1 MKRLL
6 LLLSVCYTLGSVA
19 QESYPLQA
27 IERTSFYAEPV
38 DPPTETA
45 LPSGNIAARDGGG
58 NTVGLTTG
66 ELSVSGTGAAV
77 YTVPIA
83 VPQGIKGVAPTL
95 ALTYNSQS
103 GNGIAGYGWHLAG
116 LSVISRVGSSMYHNL
131 KITEVNLTETDQFA
145 LDGQRL
151 MLKEGKHGESGAVY
165 ETETF
170 SQVRIKAVGKSKN
183 AAFGPDYFEVLYPDG
198 SKAYYGRNHKG
209 NRSQS
214 VLEYA
219 LSHWE
224 NAQGVS
230 IEYYYTIENNH
241 MVISRI
247 EYGGKD
253 NALHT
258 VSFKYIARNRT
269 ESAYVGGVACIND
282 KILSAITVT
291 DNNTSYRDYELKYNI
306 NSLGYN
312 RLNSVQEKI
321 GGESHTPI
329 EFKYWDSAK
338 GFKNRNFKSKVS
350 LEGVDNRNSAV
361 VPLDLDGDNH
371 TDFVMY
377 PTIGED
383 AYKKVYLFDV
393 FRESPYQ
400 LVGGL
405 SLGYTFKDVFASK
418 FVSSTG
424 KLFNGQGFVTT
435 HQEGDKV
442 IFNTYAKTYVSTLYR
457 YDTKEWKL
465 PTYREQGREFCDLLI
480 QKWIENRGNIDDV
493 YPEEKSVSYNDLK
506 FLSGDFN
513 GDGLTDIIAI
523 EYPIRIEVCK
533 LDPSSFDRDRMSI
546 PICGKCNYSTDYR
559 RDVYWI
565 DLDGRKRTDYSKRI
579 GYMQQNISS
588 DDLFWTMD
596 TNGDGKTDI
605 IHITNGSLF
614 VYEMGNN
621 QNLNLLYK
629 YNSNYIKL
637 GIFHPIAGDFNGDGR
652 IDFLLPTA
660 DKSNTFAVLTN
671 TGKGFD
677 YKLRSFNFTFY
688 ASTVKEEE
696 QVEDGVDHYT
706 GDLIFQYIYYYR
718 NYSLIPIDINNDG
731 KTDIIQYEST
741 KTNFPEAKSD
751 HIRNILVFNNQT
763 EGGEY
768 FFTAGSYKEL
778 INGLPPHIIF
788 SAPDE
793 RNRVMDISFFSGDLI
808 ETAHLQENNR
818 EDVLLREVHREDL
831 QEKISYKPM
840 VSDIDIENDPIYRT
854 EIYSETYP
862 YVAIV
867 NMQSVRLVSKLERE
881 GITIPKT
888 MRYFGYYK
896 AITNM
901 EGLGFLGFTKI
912 GSTNWNEPY
921 KYNNQ
926 TYTQKVMNPHLRG
939 ALMEDFSLNYIVSTS
954 SYIPTDYFQKNSYQY
969 TDALSPNKVFKLQL
983 TQQTTED
990 KLSGLTT
997 TNNFS
1002 YDADGNLTEQRTQ
1015 TDGYSQS
1022 TRVSYLPKSESPY
1035 FSGLPQQKETTTT
1048 LSGDSFSTAETFA
1061 YEKGLLTTHKTKGNG
1076 TGWRTTSYGYDEYG
1090 NVTEQTTTAEDGQQR
1105 TERYT
1110 YDPSHRFVT
1119 THTDHEGQVT
1129 KFSYNNRGL
1138 LESET
1143 TPLGQSTLYAYD
1155 LWGRPTQTTNFLGKK
1170 TTMRYSFDGG
1180 IFKNI
1185 TENEEGT
1192 YSAESYNTLGWLLE
1206 KESNDAFNNRYAVS
1220 YEYNGIGQQV
1230 AVSTPHPIGGA
1241 SQKAKRTEYDVYGRP
1256 TTITSP
1262 EGKITRFTYDK
1273 LKTTADDGQQQVI
1286 STRDAQG
1293 NIVEH
1298 QDTGGTVRYTY
1309 FANGS
1314 LKTADYGGAIQKITQ
1329 DGWGRKTS
1337 LTDPSAGRYTYQ
1349 YDTWGNLI
1357 EETTPKGKTTFSYA
1371 QGTDRLAE
1379 KHITGDYTDMRIR
1392 YTYNAD
1398 KMLTQI
1404 DNQNKDGNNDSYR
1417 YEYNGLKQMVQTTET
1432 NPQAVFTKNYTYDA
1446 FGRVQQETTTA
1457 QTAGKRV
1464 SSAVQYRYE
1473 NGELIEMKTAS
1484 GATLWKLSAS
1494 NEYGQPLSLYKGKTQ
1509 ENLQYNSHFPKAQT
1523 VQREDTPLNVLQ
1535 YDFNT
1540 QRGLLNHRTYSFYN
1554 QKEEFAYDTTDRLTR
1569 WGNAT
1574 HQYDER
1580 GRITENSAMGTYEY
1594 AQHSYQ
1600 QQKLNTNE
1608 AGETYLEKH
1617 PLPTVR
1623 YNSFKAPEQI
1633 YVKDKERISY
1643 EYNAFGE
1650 RSHCYYGN
1658 AEVEKAKR
1666 PLLKHYS
1673 HDGSVEIVCNK
1684 TDNST
1689 KFVFYL
1695 GGDAYSAPAILI
1707 SDGETSKLYYLHRD
1721 YLGSIVMLTDEDG
1734 NIAER
1739 RHFDPWGQP
1748 IKVEDGAGKVLQG
1761 LTLLDRGFTG
1771 HEHLQT
1777 VGLIHMNG
1785 RLYDPALHRFL
1796 QPDNY
1801 VQDPFNTQNFNRY
1814 GYCLNNPL
1822 LYTDQNG
1829 ELFLLDDLIVGVAG
1843 FAFGYVYHGITTGD
1857 WGWNAVGAGG
1867 LGAGTALLSY
1877 YTMGGF
1883 SLAAGGSLSGG
1894 LSFAGNYMLSS
1905 TFNSFMPSFNIPI
1918 SNNFS
1923 FSASLGL
1930 GFGSGTLGLGLNT
1943 SLNYTNGDFSASLG
1957 WGIGSGSTGDYSGW
1971 GASARYKGWGLG
1983 YTRTNYSS
1991 ADNQVVGGVSLYF
2004 RDVSFRLENDF
2015 FGDGHDRFRSN
2026 AFELTVGNF
2035 TLGSNLYNND
2045 VGEKA
2050 EIDYNGKMLNG
2061 KPNRPYKGK
2070 PMGAWKEG
2078 QTYSSPLWIGI
2089 KGAGSTIY
2097 RFGYSHPMVQDRTQ
2111 NVTHKFVPWARTQFF
2126 NRYDEFKKGF
2136 YNYTGFNNPYSLW

>member
-1 MKRLL
+1 MRKLL
-6 LLLSVCYTLGSVA
+6 LLLSVCYSLGSVA

-116 LSVISRVGSSMYHNL
+116 LSVISRVGSTMYHND

-183 AAFGPDYFEVLYPDG
+183 VAFGPDYFEVLYPDG
-198 SKAYYGRNHKG
+198 SKAYYGKEN
-209 NRSQS
+209 NSQS
-214 VLEYA
+214 PMEYA
-219 LSHWE
+219 ISSWE

-230 IEYYYTIENNH
+230 IEYYYTIENNFLRIKH
-241 MVISRI
+241 I
-247 EYGGKD
+247 EYGN
-253 NALHT
+253 NAKIE
-258 VSFKYIARNRT
+258 FNYDDRT
-269 ESAYVGGVACIND
+269 RPEVAYVGGMEFING
-282 KILSAITVT
+282 KILSTINVT
-291 DNNTSYRDYELKYNI
+291 DNNIPYRSYILSYNT
-306 NSLGYN
+306 NGLQYN
-312 RLNSVQEKI
+312 RLTSVQEKV
-321 GGESHTPI
+321 GGESRLPI
-329 EFKYWDSAK
+329 EFKYWDTA
-338 GFKNRNFKSKVS
+338 KNREDLTNFSLTSSKSTLYFNVN
-350 LEGVDNRNSAV
+350 LQNSV
-361 VPLDLDGDNH
+361 TVPLDIDGDNY
-371 TDFVMY
+371 TDFIIY
-377 PTIGED
+377 PTVGEK
-383 AYKKVYLFDV
+383 AYKELFIFDNLKKETPS
-393 FRESPYQ
+393 FTKAIIPEGFKDIFPAKI
-400 LVGGL
+400 LGGTGNIL
-405 SLGYTFKDVFASK
+405 RGQGIVLYSVQDEGVTFKVCAKGSMLYEQYERK
-418 FVSSTG
+418 FNFTSYPDERGYYQTI
-424 KLFNGQGFVTT
+424 L
-435 HQEGDKV
+435 D
-442 IFNTYAKTYVSTLYR
+442 
-457 YDTKEWKL
+457 
-465 PTYREQGREFCDLLI
+465 
-480 QKWIENRGNIDDV
+480 NRGTSNPI
-493 YPEEKSVSYNDLK
+493 PEMKYSVNKWVD
-506 FLSGDFN
+506 FISGDFDGN
-513 GDGLTDIIAI
+513 GLTDIIGI
-523 EYPIRIEVCK
+523 EHPFMYEKCHIMKRECVC
-533 LDPSSFDRDRMSI
+533 D
-546 PICGKCNYSTDYR
+546 R
-559 RDVYWI
+559 RDTENRVFFI
-565 DLDGRKRTDYSKRI
+565 DLDKRKERDYIKIIGRLNNSLRFDNVFLSMDVTGNGKDDIVHIVDGCLSVYEIDNNYQLQLLYEYHNSSINTKKRVPIAGDY
-579 GYMQQNISS
+579 
-588 DDLFWTMD
+588 
-596 TNGDGKTDI
+596 NGDGK
-605 IHITNGSLF
+605 
-614 VYEMGNN
+614 
-621 QNLNLLYK
+621 K
-629 YNSNYIKL
+629 
-637 GIFHPIAGDFNGDGR
+637 
-652 IDFLLPTA
+652 DFLIPIGDYTTHYILL
-660 DKSNTFAVLTN
+660 VN
-671 TGKGFD
+671 TGKELLPLEQEFPFI
-677 YKLRSFNFTFY
+677 YKEPETEIKVTKANNSFWGNFLNIRY
-688 ASTVKEEE
+688 
-696 QVEDGVDHYT
+696 QVYHY
-706 GDLIFQYIYYYR
+706 GR
-718 NYSLIPIDINNDG
+718 LIPIDINNDG
-731 KTDIIQYEST
+731 KTDIIST
-741 KTNFPEAKSD
+741 YASIVPDK
-751 HIRNILVFNNQT
+751 
-763 EGGEY
+763 
-768 FFTAGSYKEL
+768 YKEDNRSGAFVAFVNSSQNDNSVSFISGKRIEL
-778 INGLPPHIIF
+778 SSKGVIPHTIF
-788 SAPDE
+788 SSPDE
-793 RNRVMDISFFSGDLI
+793 RDRQMNISFYADNKL
-808 ETAHLQENNR
+808 ETFTLKQNNK
-818 EDVLLREVHREDL
+818 EDMLLRQVDL
-831 QEKISYKPM
+831 GGIQQNITYRPMSIDYSYEHFRDELFTYDANTSNI
-840 VSDIDIENDPIYRT
+840 V
-854 EIYSETYP
+854 YP
-862 YVAIV
+862 YTPLENVSQI
-867 NMQSVRLVSKLERE
+867 RLVGKIERLV
-881 GITIPKT
+881 GGIPKVQ
-888 MRYFGYYK
+888 RIFNYYNGISH
-896 AITNM
+896 A
-901 EGLGFLGFTKI
+901 EGLGFLGFQAM
-912 GSTNWNEPY
+912 GNTNWYDPEKRKEQLLYTHKIISPY
-921 KYNNQ
+921 
-926 TYTQKVMNPHLRG
+926 LRG
-939 ALMEDFSLNYIVSTS
+939 AVLDEYSIENNTYGLNNEPVRVRS
-954 SYIPTDYFQKNSYQY
+954 YFQHTTYQY

-1022 TRVSYLPKSESPY
+1022 TRVSYLPKSEVPY
-1035 FSGLPQQKETTTT
+1035 FAGLPQQKETTTT
-1048 LSGDSFSTAETFA
+1048 LAGDSFSTAETFA
-1061 YEKGLLTTHKTKGNG
+1061 YDKGLLTTHKTKGNG

-1090 NVTEQTTTAEDGQQR
+1090 NVTEQTATAEDGQQR

-1119 THTDHEGQVT
+1119 AHTDHEGQVT

-1185 TENEEGT
+1185 TENEEGA

-1206 KESNDAFNNRYAVS
+1206 KESNDAFNNHYAVS
-1220 YEYNGIGQQV
+1220 YEYDGIGQQV
-1230 AVSTPHPIGGA
+1230 AVSTPHPTRGA
-1241 SQKAKRTEYDVYGRP
+1241 SQKVKRTEYDVYGRP

-1273 LKTTADDGQQQVI
+1273 LKTTADDGQQQIV

-1349 YDTWGNLI
+1349 YDTWGNLT
-1357 EETTPKGKTTFSYA
+1357 EETTPKGKTTFSYG
-1371 QGTDRLAE
+1371 QGTDRLTE
-1379 KHITGDYTDMRIR
+1379 KHITGDYTDMHIR

-1398 KMLTQI
+1398 KLLTQI

-1417 YEYNGLKQMVQTTET
+1417 YEYNGLKQLVQTTET

-1473 NGELIEMKTAS
+1473 NGELIEMKTPS

-1494 NEYGQPLSLYKGKTQ
+1494 NEYGQPLSLHKGKTQ
-1509 ENLQYNSHFPKAQT
+1509 ENLQYNSHFPKTQT

-1569 WGNAT
+1569 WNNAT

-1600 QQKLNTNE
+1600 QQKLTTNE
-1608 AGETYLEKH
+1608 AGETYLEKYS
-1617 PLPTVR
+1617 LPTVR
-1623 YNSFKAPEQI
+1623 YNAFKVPEQI

-1666 PLLKHYS
+1666 PMLKHYS
-1673 HDGSVEIVCNK
+1673 HDGSTEIVCNK

-1707 SDGETSKLYYLHRD
+1707 SDGEAQKLYYLHRD

-1777 VGLIHMNG
+1777 VGFIHMNG

-1801 VQDPFNTQNFNRY
+1801 VQDLFNTQNFNRY

-1822 LYTDQNG
+1822 LYTDPTGEWFVIDDVIVMLVGGAVNLTINAIQGNVTSFWNG
-1829 ELFLLDDLIVGVAG
+1829 LGYFVVG
-1843 FAFGYVYHGITTGD
+1843 
-1857 WGWNAVGAGG
+1857 VGAGAAS
-1867 LGAGTALLSY
+1867 LY
-1877 YTMGGF
+1877 GGP
-1883 SLAAGGSLSGG
+1883 LAGG
-1894 LSFAGNYMLSS
+1894 AV
-1905 TFNSFMPSFNIPI
+1905 
-1918 SNNFS
+1918 
-1923 FSASLGL
+1923 L
-1930 GFGSGTLGLGLNT
+1930 GFGNNITTQISQNGWSNIDWTSAIIDTGIGIGTAYIGGQFSGISSRIFKDVSSPVLRNVLISGTSNAASGFVVSGGA
-1943 SLNYTNGDFSASLG
+1943 SYIMNGDVDQAFKDGLR
-1957 WGIGSGSTGDYSGW
+1957 GSGYGLTLGTISGFVQGFQYARGYDVNPWTGK
-1971 GASARYKGWGLG
+1971 R
-1983 YTRTNYSS
+1983 
-1991 ADNQVVGGVSLYF
+1991 
-2004 RDVSFRLENDF
+2004 NDF
-2015 FGDGHDRFRSN
+2015 FEGTWYSNKVLGQMSNTSDAFHSFPENIKAFQMDGVVTPLKGNDGIIRPILKIPGSYRGREGYFEFIREHDGMINHRLFR
-2026 AFELTVGNF
+2026 
-2035 TLGSNLYNND
+2035 
-2045 VGEKA
+2045 
-2050 EIDYNGKMLNG
+2050 
-2061 KPNRPYKGK
+2061 
-2070 PMGAWKEG
+2070 
-2078 QTYSSPLWIGI
+2078 QI
-2089 KGAGSTIY
+2089 K
-2097 RFGYSHPMVQDRTQ
+2097 
-2111 NVTHKFVPWARTQFF
+2111 N
-2126 NRYDEFKKGF
+2126 
-2136 YNYTGFNNPYSLW
+2136 

>member
-1 MKRLL
+1 MKKLL
-6 LLLSVCYTLGSVA
+6 LLLSVCYTLVCFS
-19 QESYPLQA
+19 QEELPY
-27 IERTSFYAEPV
+27 RTIPWESFSEGNTYT
-38 DPPTETA
+38 PTETM
-45 LPSGNIAARDGGG
+45 LSSGSSITARGGG
-58 NTVGLTTG
+58 ANTVGLTTG

-116 LSVISRVGSSMYHNL
+116 LSVISRVGSTMYHND

-151 MLKEGKHGESGAVY
+151 ILKEGKHGESGAVY

-183 AAFGPDYFEVLYPDG
+183 VAFGTDYFEVLYPDG

-291 DNNTSYRDYELKYNI
+291 DNNTPYRDYELKYNV
-306 NSLGYN
+306 NSLDYN
-312 RLNSVQEKI
+312 RLISVEEGVEGEKR
-321 GGESHTPI
+321 TPI
-329 EFKYWDSAK
+329 IFQYWDTVNPNEEFKINK
-338 GFKNRNFKSKVS
+338 GAIGQTTISQVNNV
-350 LEGVDNRNSAV
+350 NSTV
-361 VPLDLDGDNH
+361 VPLDLNGDNY
-371 TDFVMY
+371 TDFVLY
-377 PTIGED
+377 PTTGERANRD
-383 AYKKVYLFDV
+383 LYIFEEYRRTPLY
-393 FRESPYQ
+393 SPIE
-400 LVGGL
+400 VDMGH
-405 SLGYTFKDVFASK
+405 TFKELFPVKILKKDMLVSSISKGQGIVTAQYEENRILLRPYIRGTNSLIPKEPIRFYFPAYPNEEEHCRGFASDVRPVPPITYDLYNK
-418 FVSSTG
+418 DF
-424 KLFNGQGFVTT
+424 KLV
-435 HQEGDKV
+435 
-442 IFNTYAKTYVSTLYR
+442 
-457 YDTKEWKL
+457 
-465 PTYREQGREFCDLLI
+465 
-480 QKWIENRGNIDDV
+480 
-493 YPEEKSVSYNDLK
+493 
-506 FLSGDFN
+506 SGDFT
-513 GDGLTDIIAI
+513 GDGLTNIIAI
-523 EYPIRIEVCK
+523 EYPFKICE
-533 LDPSSFDRDRMSI
+533 SRMKRLVEQRET
-546 PICGKCNYSTDYR
+546 ICTCEY
-559 RDVYWI
+559 RDVGGGVHLI
-565 DLDGRKRTDYSKRI
+565 DLNQELRYNSHTKKI
-579 GYMQQNISS
+579 GYVYLQKG
-588 DDLFWTMD
+588 DLVWTMD
-596 TNGDGKTDI
+596 VNGNGKTDI
-605 IHITNGSLF
+605 IVITKGAMYI
-614 VYEMGNN
+614 YEITKPYPYDLKLIN
-621 QNLNLLYK
+621 QYH
-629 YNSNYIKL
+629 SPYIKVDE
-637 GIFHPIAGDFNGDGR
+637 FHPIAGDFNGDGK

-660 DKSNTFAVLTN
+660 DRSNRFELLVNEGIRFFPLEQY
-671 TGKGFD
+671 FD
-677 YKLRSFNFTFY
+677 FTFNKLY
-688 ASTVKEEE
+688 
-696 QVEDGVDHYT
+696 VEKVIVRRK
-706 GDLIFQYIYYYR
+706 IFHTTYGYHKHS
-718 NYSLIPIDINNDG
+718 YSLIPIDINSDG
-731 KTDIIQYEST
+731 KTDIIQYYTLIDHKGDEIVST
-741 KTNFPEAKSD
+741 FNVFANVFEVGRLSFKKKGKT
-751 HIRNILVFNNQT
+751 LT
-763 EGGEY
+763 LEGGNQ
-768 FFTAGSYKEL
+768 AR
-778 INGLPPHIIF
+778 PHIIF
-788 SAPDE
+788 SSVDE
-793 RNRVMDISFFSGDLI
+793 RDRIIDISLFSGNRIRNYSLY
-808 ETAHLQENNR
+808 ENNR
-818 EDVLLREVHREDL
+818 EDMLLRKVNNGETNYSVTYQPMATVANKGKDMSVYYGK
-831 QEKISYKPM
+831 QE
-840 VSDIDIENDPIYRT
+840 T
-854 EIYSETYP
+854 ERYP
-862 YVAIV
+862 YMTISNIRSIGLVA
-867 NMQSVRLVSKLERE
+867 KLERE
-881 GITIPKT
+881 GIKIPKAE
-888 MRYFGYYK
+888 RRFAYYN
-896 AITNM
+896 AVSHM
-901 EGLGFLGFTKI
+901 QGLGFLGFSGI
-912 GSTNWNEPY
+912 GSTDWYEPNDQY
-921 KYNNQ
+921 GLGKTLYQ
-926 TYTQKVMNPHLRG
+926 HKVMNPHLRG
-939 ALMEDFSLNYIVSTS
+939 ALTEEYTLEGMRYDIIESTLKEQN
-954 SYIPTDYFQKNSYQY
+954 IQHTIYQY
-969 TDALSPNKVFKLQL
+969 NDLSSSKVFKLQL

-1090 NVTEQTTTAEDGQQR
+1090 NVTEQTATAEDGQQR

-1119 THTDHEGQVT
+1119 AHTDHEGQVT

-1185 TENEEGT
+1185 TENEEGA

-1220 YEYNGIGQQV
+1220 YEYDGIGQQV
-1230 AVSTPHPIGGA
+1230 AVSTPHPTGGA

-1262 EGKITRFTYDK
+1262 EGKVTRFTYDK
-1273 LKTTADDGQQQVI
+1273 LKTTADDGQLQVI

-1309 FANGS
+1309 FANGN

-1349 YDTWGNLI
+1349 YDTWGNLT

-1371 QGTDRLAE
+1371 QGTDRLSE

-1398 KMLTQI
+1398 KLLTQI

-1417 YEYNGLKQMVQTTET
+1417 YEYNGLKQLVQTTET
-1432 NPQAVFTKNYTYDA
+1432 NPQAVFTKNYTYDS

-1457 QTAGKRV
+1457 QTVGKRV

-1473 NGELIEMKTAS
+1473 NGDLIEMKTPS

-1494 NEYGQPLSLYKGKTQ
+1494 NEYGQPLSLHKGKTR
-1509 ENLQYNSHFPKAQT
+1509 EHLQYNSHFPKTQT

-1580 GRITENSAMGTYEY
+1580 GRITENSAIGTYEY
-1594 AQHSYQ
+1594 TRNGYQ
-1600 QQKLNTNE
+1600 QQKLTTNE
-1608 AGETYLEKH
+1608 VGETYLEKH

-1623 YNSFKAPEQI
+1623 YNVFKAPEQI

-1707 SDGETSKLYYLHRD
+1707 SDGETQKLYYLHRD

-1739 RHFDPWGQP
+1739 RHFDPWGQVV
-1748 IKVEDGAGKVLQG
+1748 KVEDGAGKVLQG

-1777 VGLIHMNG
+1777 VGFIHMNG

-1822 LYTDQNG
+1822 VYVDENG
-1829 ELFLLDDLIVGVAG
+1829 EFLLGTIFTHMWETVENVFTHGVNFHHYSYEKTERAWEIDKG
-1843 FAFGYVYHGITTGD
+1843 MFTGD
-1857 WGWNAVGAGG
+1857 FGQILNKWTWGAVNTLAGNFLGQELNRWGLVNGVSHLDGAV
-1867 LGAGTALLSY
+1867 A
-1877 YTMGGF
+1877 
-1883 SLAAGGSLSGG
+1883 LSGVNSEG
-1894 LSFAGNYMLSS
+1894 RAFTIGNYIFGPDNFKADWRDHLFVHEYGHYIQSQY
-1905 TFNSFMPSFNIPI
+1905 FGAFYLPI
-1918 SNNFS
+1918 V
-1923 FSASLGL
+1923 ATTSLGSAMGIGGNDHSTRWFEVQASKMGAEHFDSL
-1930 GFGSGTLGLGLNT
+1930 YGSGAKGYKKE
-1943 SLNYTNGDFSASLG
+1943 SPDFFDKESFVKGGRSPYVNPRL
-1957 WGIGSGSTGDYSGW
+1957 GSTYQGRKGNPIDGARFTGW
-1971 GASARYKGWGLG
+1971 DIAVPIL
-1983 YTRTNYSS
+1983 TP
-1991 ADNQVVGGVSLYF
+1991 VVIATAFSIVSLIF
-2004 RDVSFRLENDF
+2004 
-2015 FGDGHDRFRSN
+2015 
-2026 AFELTVGNF
+2026 
-2035 TLGSNLYNND
+2035 
-2045 VGEKA
+2045 
-2050 EIDYNGKMLNG
+2050 
-2061 KPNRPYKGK
+2061 
-2070 PMGAWKEG
+2070 
-2078 QTYSSPLWIGI
+2078 
-2089 KGAGSTIY
+2089 
-2097 RFGYSHPMVQDRTQ
+2097 
-2111 NVTHKFVPWARTQFF
+2111 
-2126 NRYDEFKKGF
+2126 
-2136 YNYTGFNNPYSLW
+2136 

>member
-45 LPSGNIAARDGGG
+45 LPSGNIAARDGGD

-116 LSVISRVGSSMYHNL
+116 LSVISRVGSTMYHNG

-198 SKAYYGRNHKG
+198 SKAYYGKEN
-209 NRSQS
+209 NSQS
-214 VLEYA
+214 PMEYA
-219 LSHWE
+219 ISSWE
-224 NAQGVS
+224 NAQGVR
-230 IEYYYTIENNH
+230 IEYFYTIENNSLRIKH
-241 MVISRI
+241 I
-247 EYGGKD
+247 EYGN
-253 NALHT
+253 NAKIE
-258 VSFKYIARNRT
+258 FNYDDRT
-269 ESAYVGGVACIND
+269 RPEVAYVGGMEFING
-282 KILSAITVT
+282 KILSQINIT
-291 DNNTSYRDYELKYNI
+291 DNNTSYRNYKLSYNT
-306 NSLGYN
+306 NSLEYN
-312 RLNSVQEKI
+312 RLTSVQENV
-321 GGESHTPI
+321 GEEERSPI
-329 EFKYWDSAK
+329 EFKYWDTIGRHRLRRKRRFLTKISTVETSLGKINAL
-338 GFKNRNFKSKVS
+338 NTATIPIDLNADNF
-350 LEGVDNRNSAV
+350 
-361 VPLDLDGDNH
+361 
-371 TDFVMY
+371 TDFILY
-377 PTIGED
+377 PTIKEQAKKELFFFD
-383 AYKKVYLFDV
+383 NFRQENLRTVAYKATVPKFDNI
-393 FRESPYQ
+393 
-400 LVGGL
+400 
-405 SLGYTFKDVFASK
+405 FAVKMLTNSGHLYK
-418 FVSSTG
+418 A
-424 KLFNGQGFVTT
+424 QGFVMAT
-435 HQEGDKV
+435 QEFKKV
-442 IFNTYAKTYVSTLYR
+442 ILKVCKQGTNSIIVE
-457 YDTKEWKL
+457 DTKEWNL
-465 PTYREQGREFCDLLI
+465 PTYWDERAYYQGILDNRAASLPNPPKE
-480 QKWIENRGNIDDV
+480 KYIENPN
-493 YPEEKSVSYNDLK
+493 YKL
-506 FLSGDFN
+506 LSGDFN
-513 GDGLTDIIAI
+513 GDGLTELLGI
-523 EYPIRIEVCK
+523 EYAFPYERCHIMKREC
-533 LDPSSFDRDRMSI
+533 F
-546 PICGKCNYSTDYR
+546 C
-559 RDVYWI
+559 DVVEKGRGIYLI
-565 DLDGRKRTDYSKRI
+565 DLDRRKNKDYTYGIGYIGDLSRTD
-579 GYMQQNISS
+579 
-588 DDLFWTMD
+588 LLWAMD
-596 TNGDGKTDI
+596 MNGNGKTDLVRI
-605 IHITNGSLF
+605 AKGGIYIYEMNENKELKLINEHHSPNIHID
-614 VYEMGNN
+614 E
-621 QNLNLLYK
+621 K
-629 YNSNYIKL
+629 
-637 GIFHPIAGDFNGDGR
+637 HPITGDFNGDGK
-652 IDFLLPTA
+652 IDFLLPTE
-660 DKSNTFAVLTN
+660 DKSNKFEVLLNAGIRFFSTDRYFSFSFKKSYEERVPIKSQFIIYQTFIHNN
-671 TGKGFD
+671 T
-677 YKLRSFNFTFY
+677 
-688 ASTVKEEE
+688 
-696 QVEDGVDHYT
+696 
-706 GDLIFQYIYYYR
+706 
-718 NYSLIPIDINNDG
+718 LIPIDFNNDG
-731 KTDIIQYEST
+731 KTDIVQYHSVI
-741 KTNFPEAKSD
+741 AK
-751 HIRNILVFNNQT
+751 NN
-763 EGGEY
+763 Y
-768 FFTAGSYKEL
+768 DV
-778 INGLPPHIIF
+778 INGVESHREIEVFTNTQKGSEITFSAGESKSLEKGYTPHIIF
-788 SAPDE
+788 SSPDE
-793 RNRVMDISFFSGDLI
+793 RDRVTDISLFSGDKIHTLS
-808 ETAHLQENNR
+808 LRENNR
-818 EDVLLREVHREDL
+818 EDVLVRNVINGDVKQNINYKNMATLPDL
-831 QEKISYKPM
+831 DKEKGTYYW
-840 VSDIDIENDPIYRT
+840 VSNYFDEL
-854 EIYSETYP
+854 YP
-862 YVAIV
+862 YTTLP
-867 NMQSVRLVSKLERE
+867 NMQTVRLVSQLERE
-881 GITIPKT
+881 GIRVP
-888 MRYFGYYK
+888 K
-896 AITNM
+896 AIRRYVYYNAITHTQ
-901 EGLGFLGFTKI
+901 GLGFLGFKAM
-912 GSTNWNEPY
+912 GQTNWFEPS
-921 KYNNQ
+921 KEKEQ
-926 TYTQKVMNPHLRG
+926 VLFTFKEMNPLLRG
-939 ALMEDFSLNYIVSTS
+939 ALTNEYIIEKQWFLPTYIVNK
-954 SYIPTDYFQKNSYQY
+954 IPFQTTTYQY

-1015 TDGYSQS
+1015 TDDYSQS

-1048 LSGDSFSTAETFA
+1048 LAGDSFSTSETFA

-1090 NVTEQTTTAEDGQQR
+1090 NVIEQTATAEDGQQR

-1119 THTDHEGQVT
+1119 AHTDHEGQVT

-1206 KESNDAFNNRYAVS
+1206 KESNDAFNNHYAVS

-1230 AVSTPHPIGGA
+1230 AVSTPHLAGGA

-1349 YDTWGNLI
+1349 YDTWGNLT

-1371 QGTDRLAE
+1371 QGTDRLSE

-1398 KMLTQI
+1398 KLLTQI

-1417 YEYNGLKQMVQTTET
+1417 YEYNGLKQLVQTTET
-1432 NPQAVFTKNYTYDA
+1432 NPQAVFTKNYTYDS

-1473 NGELIEMKTAS
+1473 NGELIEMKTPS
-1484 GATLWKLSAS
+1484 GATLWKLSGS

-1509 ENLQYNSHFPKAQT
+1509 ENFQYNSHFPKTQT

-1580 GRITENSAMGTYEY
+1580 GRITENSAIGTYEY
-1594 AQHSYQ
+1594 THNSYQ
-1600 QQKLNTNE
+1600 QQKLTTNE

-1623 YNSFKAPEQI
+1623 YNTFKAPEQI

-1684 TDNST
+1684 TDNSN

-1707 SDGETSKLYYLHRD
+1707 SDGETQKLYYLHRD

-1748 IKVEDGAGKVLQG
+1748 IKVEDGAGNTLDK
-1761 LTLLDRGFTG
+1761 LTLLDRGFTA

-1814 GYCLNNPL
+1814 GYVLNNPL
-1822 LYTDQNG
+1822 LYTDPTG
-1829 ELFLLDDLIVGVAG
+1829 EYILVDDIVAAVFGGIINLTVNAIQGNLGGHGFWGGVGRG
-1843 FAFGYVYHGITTGD
+1843 FAAFGAGALAGWGALYPEFGGWLWGGGVVGATNAWLGGATKAEDIALGAGIGVVSSVVGGAVGHVSSKYIGGILINGMKVSSPILQGTIKGVIGGSVGGYTAGLSVGLILTGD
-1857 WGWNAVGAGG
+1857 WDVAHEYGWKGA
-1867 LGAGTALLSY
+1867 LTGA
-1877 YTMGGF
+1877 
-1883 SLAAGGSLSGG
+1883 
-1894 LSFAGNYMLSS
+1894 
-1905 TFNSFMPSFNIPI
+1905 PI
-1918 SNNFS
+1918 
-1923 FSASLGL
+1923 
-1930 GFGSGTLGLGLNT
+1930 
-1943 SLNYTNGDFSASLG
+1943 
-1957 WGIGSGSTGDYSGW
+1957 
-1971 GASARYKGWGLG
+1971 GAIS
-1983 YTRTNYSS
+1983 
-1991 ADNQVVGGVSLYF
+1991 GGVSAYRYSIRNNIDPWNGQEHLYEISDGVRRAKAAQMLGKETINVMDNSGKTF
-2004 RDVSFRLENDF
+2004 EVPIKNLRSPYKKFIDISTMENLQ
-2015 FGDGHDRFRSN
+2015 RFN
-2026 AFELTVGNF
+2026 NVYELTKIKELLPIYVNKGNR
-2035 TLGSNLYNND
+2035 GIPIN
-2045 VGEKA
+2045 
-2050 EIDYNGKMLNG
+2050 EIY
-2061 KPNRPYKGK
+2061 
-2070 PMGAWKEG
+2070 
-2078 QTYSSPLWIGI
+2078 
-2089 KGAGSTIY
+2089 
-2097 RFGYSHPMVQDRTQ
+2097 
-2111 NVTHKFVPWARTQFF
+2111 
-2126 NRYDEFKKGF
+2126 FKK
-2136 YNYTGFNNPYSLW
+2136 

>member
-116 LSVISRVGSSMYHNL
+116 LSVISRVGSTMYHNG

-198 SKAYYGRNHKG
+198 SKAYYGSNFKA
-209 NRSQS
+209 NNSQS
-214 VLEYA
+214 LLEYA

-224 NAQGVS
+224 NAQGIS
-230 IEYYYTIENNH
+230 IEYFYTIENNRLY
-241 MVISRI
+241 IKRI
-247 EYGGKD
+247 EYERQAIEFFYKGRQRPELAYIGGFNFFND
-253 NALHT
+253 SLLSEIIVNNNGNIYR
-258 VSFKYIARNRT
+258 KYTLNYDT
-269 ESAYVGGVACIND
+269 
-282 KILSAITVT
+282 
-291 DNNTSYRDYELKYNI
+291 
-306 NSLGYN
+306 NSLEYD
-312 RLNSVQEKI
+312 RLKEVKESVE
-321 GGESHTPI
+321 GSEHTPI
-329 EFKYWDSAK
+329 VFNYTDTPKDFNPKPFECETNLGMIRDNSWVTVPMDFNGDSY
-338 GFKNRNFKSKVS
+338 
-350 LEGVDNRNSAV
+350 
-361 VPLDLDGDNH
+361 
-371 TDFVMY
+371 TDFVTY
-377 PTIGED
+377 RTTGD
-383 AYKKVYLFDV
+383 GAYKKLFFFEN
-393 FRESPYQ
+393 FRNTQTE
-400 LVGGL
+400 LVTEFSVSEFKEILPMQILAEDG
-405 SLGYTFKDVFASK
+405 SLN
-418 FVSSTG
+418 
-424 KLFNGQGFVTT
+424 NGQSIVTIEEGKEDFYFRVYTKKDKELKFEYGKSWSYPAYPNEEAHCRGFLSNVRP
-435 HQEGDKV
+435 V
-442 IFNTYAKTYVSTLYR
+442 PPITYDLYN
-457 YDTKEWKL
+457 K
-465 PTYREQGREFCDLLI
+465 
-480 QKWIENRGNIDDV
+480 NI
-493 YPEEKSVSYNDLK
+493 K
-506 FLSGDFN
+506 FLSGDFY
-513 GDGLTDIIAI
+513 GDGHNFVIAI
-523 EYPIRIEVCK
+523 ERPIKICESHMKRLIEQK
-533 LDPSSFDRDRMSI
+533 ET
-546 PICGKCNYSTDYR
+546 ICTCEYKEVGDG
-559 RDVYWI
+559 VYWI
-565 DLDGRKRTDYSKRI
+565 ALERERGFVHSGKIGNIRGWLRNEDLIFG
-579 GYMQQNISS
+579 
-588 DDLFWTMD
+588 MD
-596 TNGDGKTDI
+596 VNGNGKTDI
-605 IHITNGSLF
+605 VHITKGSLY
-614 VYEMGNN
+614 VYELNN
-621 QNLNLLYK
+621 GLDLIYEHH
-629 YNSNYIKL
+629 SNH
-637 GIFHPIAGDFNGDGR
+637 IFTDDQHPIAGDFNGDGK
-652 IDFLLPTA
+652 IDFLLPIA
-660 DKSNTFAVLTN
+660 DGNSSFEVLYNRGTKKPFGSIEKDLGINFKKS
-671 TGKGFD
+671 KWKD
-677 YKLRSFNFTFY
+677 YGNNITSKN
-688 ASTVKEEE
+688 
-696 QVEDGVDHYT
+696 
-706 GDLIFQYIYYYR
+706 IYSY
-718 NYSLIPIDINNDG
+718 IPIDINNDG
-731 KTDIIQYEST
+731 KTDIIEYYTLIVSRKQGDSYEEDR
-741 KTNFPEAKSD
+741 FVD
-751 HIRNILVFNNQT
+751 LHINQQL
-763 EGGEY
+763 GRY
-768 FFTAGSYKEL
+768 FYFKKE
-778 INGLPPHIIF
+778 NK
-788 SAPDE
+788 
-793 RNRVMDISFFSGDLI
+793 RVMLEPRSLRHVIYSMPDQRDRVVDISFFSGDRI
-808 ETAHLQENNR
+808 ENFSLQKNNK
-818 EDVLLREVHREDL
+818 EDMLLRGVSNGRIDYTIEYVPMM
-831 QEKISYKPM
+831 EKSHSNATYKKTTHP
-840 VSDIDIENDPIYRT
+840 EK
-854 EIYSETYP
+854 YP
-862 YVAIV
+862 YVSIGS
-867 NMQSVRLVSKLERE
+867 MPSVRLVSSLERKGE
-881 GITIPKT
+881 NMGSAYRLFK
-888 MRYFGYYK
+888 YYN
-896 AITNM
+896 AVTHT
-901 EGLGFLGFTKI
+901 EGLGFLGFSVTKSTGWVL
-912 GSTNWNEPY
+912 GSSEKPY
-921 KYNNQ
+921 LH
-926 TYTQKVMNPHLRG
+926 KVMNPRLRG
-939 ALMEDFSLNYIVSTS
+939 AVVKEYLLKTSDFIAERTTDIVKEEDIVKYT
-954 SYIPTDYFQKNSYQY
+954 SYIYNDNDGKYSKI
-969 TDALSPNKVFKLQL
+969 FKLQL

-1048 LSGDSFSTAETFA
+1048 LAGDSFSTAETFA

-1090 NVTEQTTTAEDGQQR
+1090 NVTEQTATAEDGQQR

-1119 THTDHEGQVT
+1119 AHTDHEGQVT

-1185 TENEEGT
+1185 TENEEGA

-1206 KESNDAFNNRYAVS
+1206 KESNDAFNNHYAVS
-1220 YEYNGIGQQV
+1220 YEYDGIGQQV
-1230 AVSTPHPIGGA
+1230 AVSTPHPTGGA

-1273 LKTTADDGQQQVI
+1273 LKTTTDDGQQQVI
-1286 STRDAQG
+1286 SIRDAQG

-1349 YDTWGNLI
+1349 YDTWGNLT

-1371 QGTDRLAE
+1371 QGSDRLTE

-1398 KMLTQI
+1398 KLLTQI

-1417 YEYNGLKQMVQTTET
+1417 YEYNGLKQLVQTTET

-1446 FGRVQQETTTA
+1446 FGRVQQETSTA

-1484 GATLWKLSAS
+1484 GATLWKLNAS
-1494 NEYGQPLSLYKGKTQ
+1494 NEYGQPLSLHKGKIQ
-1509 ENLQYNSHFPKAQT
+1509 EHLQYNSHFPKTQT

-1617 PLPTVR
+1617 PIPTVR
-1623 YNSFKAPEQI
+1623 YNTFKAPEQI

-1666 PLLKHYS
+1666 PMLKHYS

-1689 KFVFYL
+1689 KFILYL

-1707 SDGETSKLYYLHRD
+1707 SDGETQKLYYLHRD
-1721 YLGSIVMLTDEDG
+1721 YLGSIVMLTDENG

-1739 RHFDPWGQP
+1739 RHFDPWGHS
-1748 IKVEDGAGKVLQG
+1748 IKIEDGAGNTLDK

-1822 LYTDQNG
+1822 LYTDPNG
-1829 ELFLLDDLIVGVAG
+1829 EFFWAAVIIGAIIGASSYAVSAAINDSWSWGSFGLSVLGGAVGGAVTGALG
-1843 FAFGYVYHGITTGD
+1843 STAVLTAESIANGIATGAASSMLPSVSFPIGD
-1857 WGWNAVGAGG
+1857 WNISLSMALALGNASGMGANFAVGYNDGNWGFSAGVG
-1867 LGAGTALLSY
+1867 IMAYNNYYGFGKNALEYRRSAMISWDDGSTGVSLGTNAWSGDFSQRTGMIGFRSGDFKLMYENDGGAG
-1877 YTMGGF
+1877 
-1883 SLAAGGSLSGG
+1883 
-1894 LSFAGNYMLSS
+1894 
-1905 TFNSFMPSFNIPI
+1905 IKH
-1918 SNNFS
+1918 
-1923 FSASLGL
+1923 LGL
-1930 GFGSGTLGLGLNT
+1930 GDRNDSYRTAALNIGI
-1943 SLNYTNGDFSASLG
+1943 GDFTAGFNLF
-1957 WGIGSGSTGDYSGW
+1957 TGRRNREDQQKEIKITTSNKK
-1971 GASARYKGWGLG
+1971 SENPVI
-1983 YTRTNYSS
+1983 NY
-1991 ADNQVVGGVSLYF
+1991 V
-2004 RDVSFRLENDF
+2004 
-2015 FGDGHDRFRSN
+2015 DRFGTKYKRGYVN
-2026 AFELTVGNF
+2026 E
-2035 TLGSNLYNND
+2035 
-2045 VGEKA
+2045 VGEK
-2050 EIDYNGKMLNG
+2050 YRL
-2061 KPNRPYKGK
+2061 
-2070 PMGAWKEG
+2070 GALTLG
-2078 QTYSSPLWIGI
+2078 YGGFRIGANSEKVRHAIQDVVIHGLI
-2089 KGAGSTIY
+2089 KDCGFMNTSWQWG
-2097 RFGYSHPMVQDRTQ
+2097 
-2111 NVTHKFVPWARTQFF
+2111 
-2126 NRYDEFKKGF
+2126 GF
-2136 YNYTGFNNPYSLW
+2136 YQYRTYNPFTSW

>member
-1 MKRLL
+1 MKKLL
-6 LLLSVCYTLGSVA
+6 LLLSVCYTLVCFS
-19 QESYPLQA
+19 QEELPY
-27 IERTSFYAEPV
+27 RTIPWESFSEGNTYT
-38 DPPTETA
+38 PTETM
-45 LPSGNIAARDGGG
+45 LSSGSSITARGGG
-58 NTVGLTTG
+58 ANTVGLTTG

-77 YTVPIA
+77 YTVPIV
-83 VPQGIKGVAPTL
+83 VPKGIGGVAPTL

-116 LSVISRVGSSMYHNL
+116 LSVISRVGSTMYHNDN
-131 KITEVNLTETDQFA
+131 ITEVNLTETDQFA

-183 AAFGPDYFEVLYPDG
+183 VAFGPDYFEVLYPDG

-209 NRSQS
+209 NRAQS

-241 MVISRI
+241 MDISRI

-253 NALHT
+253 KALHT

-282 KILSAITVT
+282 KILSAITVA
-291 DNNTSYRDYELKYNI
+291 DNNTPYRDYELKYNV
-306 NSLGYN
+306 NSLDYN
-312 RLNSVQEKI
+312 RLISVEEGVEGEKR
-321 GGESHTPI
+321 TPI
-329 EFKYWDSAK
+329 IFQYWDTVNPNEEFKI
-338 GFKNRNFKSKVS
+338 NRGAIGQTTISQVNNV
-350 LEGVDNRNSAV
+350 NSTV
-361 VPLDLDGDNH
+361 VPLDLNGDNY
-371 TDFVMY
+371 TDFVLY
-377 PTIGED
+377 PTTGEKANRD
-383 AYKKVYLFDV
+383 LYIFEEYRRTPLYFPIEVDM
-393 FRESPYQ
+393 
-400 LVGGL
+400 GH
-405 SLGYTFKDVFASK
+405 TFKELFPVKLLTNKRAVTKGQGIVTAQYEENRISLRSYIRGAASLIPKDTIRFYFPAYPNEEEHCRGFASDVRPVPPITYDLYNK
-418 FVSSTG
+418 EF
-424 KLFNGQGFVTT
+424 KLV
-435 HQEGDKV
+435 
-442 IFNTYAKTYVSTLYR
+442 
-457 YDTKEWKL
+457 
-465 PTYREQGREFCDLLI
+465 
-480 QKWIENRGNIDDV
+480 
-493 YPEEKSVSYNDLK
+493 
-506 FLSGDFN
+506 SGDFT
-513 GDGLTDIIAI
+513 GDGLTNIIAI
-523 EYPIRIEVCK
+523 EYPFKICE
-533 LDPSSFDRDRMSI
+533 SRMKRLVEQRET
-546 PICGKCNYSTDYR
+546 ICTCEYR
-559 RDVYWI
+559 NVGGGVHLI
-565 DLDGRKRTDYSKRI
+565 DLNEELRYNSHIKRI
-579 GYMQQNISS
+579 GNIYLQKG
-588 DDLFWTMD
+588 DLVWTMD
-596 TNGDGKTDI
+596 VNGNGKTDI
-605 IHITNGSLF
+605 IVITKGAMYI
-614 VYEMGNN
+614 YEIVKPYPYDLELIN
-621 QNLNLLYK
+621 QYH
-629 YNSNYIKL
+629 SPYIKVDE
-637 GIFHPIAGDFNGDGR
+637 FHPIAGDFNGDGK

-660 DKSNTFAVLTN
+660 DRSNRFELLVNEGIRFFPLEQY
-671 TGKGFD
+671 FD
-677 YKLRSFNFTFY
+677 FTFNKLY
-688 ASTVKEEE
+688 
-696 QVEDGVDHYT
+696 VERVIVRREFFHTTYGYHKHS
-706 GDLIFQYIYYYR
+706 
-718 NYSLIPIDINNDG
+718 YSLIPIDINSDG
-731 KTDIIQYEST
+731 KTDIIQYYTLIDHKGDEIVST
-741 KTNFPEAKSD
+741 FNVFANVFEVGRLSFKKKGKTLA
-751 HIRNILVFNNQT
+751 L
-763 EGGEY
+763 EGGNQ
-768 FFTAGSYKEL
+768 AR
-778 INGLPPHIIF
+778 PHIIF
-788 SAPDE
+788 SSVDE
-793 RNRVMDISFFSGDLI
+793 RDRIIDISLFSGNKIRNYSLY
-808 ETAHLQENNR
+808 ENNR
-818 EDVLLREVHREDL
+818 EDMLLRKVNNGETNYSVTYQPMAAVANKGKDMSVYYGK
-831 QEKISYKPM
+831 QE
-840 VSDIDIENDPIYRT
+840 T
-854 EIYSETYP
+854 ERYP
-862 YVAIV
+862 YMTISNIRSIGLVA
-867 NMQSVRLVSKLERE
+867 KLERE
-881 GITIPKT
+881 GIKIPKAE
-888 MRYFGYYK
+888 RRFAYYN
-896 AITNM
+896 AITHM
-901 EGLGFLGFTKI
+901 EGLGFLGFSGI
-912 GSTNWNEPY
+912 GSTDWYEPNDQY
-921 KYNNQ
+921 GLGKTLYQ
-926 TYTQKVMNPHLRG
+926 HKVMNPHLRG
-939 ALMEDFSLNYIVSTS
+939 ALTEEYTLEGMRYGIIESTLKEQN
-954 SYIPTDYFQKNSYQY
+954 IQHTIYQY
-969 TDALSPNKVFKLQL
+969 NDLSSSKVFKLQL

-990 KLSGLTT
+990 RLSGLMT

-1048 LSGDSFSTAETFA
+1048 LAGDSFSTAETFA

-1076 TGWRTTSYGYDEYG
+1076 TGWRTTSYSYDEYG
-1090 NVTEQTTTAEDGQQR
+1090 NVTEQTATAEDGQQR

-1119 THTDHEGQVT
+1119 AHTDHEGQVT
-1129 KFSYNNRGL
+1129 KFSYNDRGL

-1185 TENEEGT
+1185 TENEEGA

-1206 KESNDAFNNRYAVS
+1206 KESNDAFNNHYAVS
-1220 YEYNGIGQQV
+1220 YEYDGIGQQV

-1241 SQKAKRTEYDVYGRP
+1241 SQKMKRTEYDVYGRP

-1349 YDTWGNLI
+1349 YDTWGNLT
-1357 EETTPKGKTTFSYA
+1357 EETTPKGKTTFSYE
-1371 QGTDRLAE
+1371 QGTDRLSE

-1398 KMLTQI
+1398 KLLTQI

-1417 YEYNGLKQMVQTTET
+1417 YEYNGLKQLVQTTET

-1473 NGELIEMKTAS
+1473 NGELIEMKTPS
-1484 GATLWKLSAS
+1484 GATLWKLSGS

-1509 ENLQYNSHFPKAQT
+1509 EHLQYNSHFPKTQT

-1554 QKEEFAYDTTDRLTR
+1554 QKEEFAYDTSDRLTR
-1569 WGNAT
+1569 WNNAT

-1594 AQHSYQ
+1594 TQHSYQ
-1600 QQKLNTNE
+1600 QQKLTTNE

-1617 PLPTVR
+1617 PLPIVR
-1623 YNSFKAPEQI
+1623 YNAFKAPEQI

-1684 TDNST
+1684 TDNSN
-1689 KFVFYL
+1689 KFILYL

-1707 SDGETSKLYYLHRD
+1707 SDGEAQKLYYLHRD

-1739 RHFDPWGQP
+1739 RHFDPWGHP

-1777 VGLIHMNG
+1777 IGLIHMNG

-1814 GYCLNNPL
+1814 GYVLNNPL
-1822 LYTDQNG
+1822 LYTDPTG
-1829 ELFLLDDLIVGVAG
+1829 EYILVDDIVAAVFGGIINLTVNAIQGNLGGHGFWGGVGRG
-1843 FAFGYVYHGITTGD
+1843 FAAFGAGALAG
-1857 WGWNAVGAGG
+1857 WGALYPEFGGWLWGGGVVGATNAWLGG
-1867 LGAGTALLSY
+1867 ATKAEDIALGAGI
-1877 YTMGGF
+1877 GVV
-1883 SLAAGGSLSGG
+1883 
-1894 LSFAGNYMLSS
+1894 SS
-1905 TFNSFMPSFNIPI
+1905 
-1918 SNNFS
+1918 
-1923 FSASLGL
+1923 
-1930 GFGSGTLGLGLNT
+1930 
-1943 SLNYTNGDFSASLG
+1943 
-1957 WGIGSGSTGDYSGW
+1957 
-1971 GASARYKGWGLG
+1971 
-1983 YTRTNYSS
+1983 
-1991 ADNQVVGGVSLYF
+1991 VVGGAASSLANKGVNLMINGLKVTSPIVKGVVNGLIGGFAGGYASGFVVGYMETGNLNYAHHSGMFGAKIGAPLGIISGVSSSLRYSSRNNLNPWTGERIISEGEIVVRHHTSSEGLYSIKKNEFITPSRVSDYNFIGTDFEATPNFKGIQNFGQAGKGAFIELVLPKNILVPSPSPTQPYYF
-2004 RDVSFRLENDF
+2004 RVN
-2015 FGDGHDRFRSN
+2015 
-2026 AFELTVGNF
+2026 
-2035 TLGSNLYNND
+2035 
-2045 VGEKA
+2045 
-2050 EIDYNGKMLNG
+2050 
-2061 KPNRPYKGK
+2061 
-2070 PMGAWKEG
+2070 
-2078 QTYSSPLWIGI
+2078 
-2089 KGAGSTIY
+2089 
-2097 RFGYSHPMVQDRTQ
+2097 
-2111 NVTHKFVPWARTQFF
+2111 
-2126 NRYDEFKKGF
+2126 
-2136 YNYTGFNNPYSLW
+2136 TGFDNNFIIKPSYKPQYYYNIKF

>member
-1 MKRLL
+1 MKKLL

-116 LSVISRVGSSMYHNL
+116 LSVISRVGSTMYHNG

-198 SKAYYGRNHKG
+198 SKAYYGKEN
-209 NRSQS
+209 NSQS
-214 VLEYA
+214 PMEYA
-219 LSHWE
+219 ISSWE
-224 NAQGVS
+224 NAQGVR
-230 IEYYYTIENNH
+230 IEYFYTIENNSLRIKH
-241 MVISRI
+241 I
-247 EYGGKD
+247 EYGN
-253 NALHT
+253 NAKIE
-258 VSFKYIARNRT
+258 FNYDDRT
-269 ESAYVGGVACIND
+269 RPEVAYVGGMEFING
-282 KILSAITVT
+282 KILSQINIT
-291 DNNTSYRDYELKYNI
+291 DNNTSYRNYKLSYNT
-306 NSLGYN
+306 NSLEYN
-312 RLNSVQEKI
+312 RLTSVQENV
-321 GGESHTPI
+321 GEEERSPI
-329 EFKYWDSAK
+329 EFKYWDTIGRHRLRRKRRFLTKISTVETSLGKINAL
-338 GFKNRNFKSKVS
+338 NTATIPIDLNADNF
-350 LEGVDNRNSAV
+350 
-361 VPLDLDGDNH
+361 
-371 TDFVMY
+371 TDFILY
-377 PTIGED
+377 PTIKEQAKKELFFFD
-383 AYKKVYLFDV
+383 NFRQENLRTVAYKATVPKFDNI
-393 FRESPYQ
+393 
-400 LVGGL
+400 
-405 SLGYTFKDVFASK
+405 FAVKMLTNSGHLYK
-418 FVSSTG
+418 A
-424 KLFNGQGFVTT
+424 QGFVMAT
-435 HQEGDKV
+435 QEFKKV
-442 IFNTYAKTYVSTLYR
+442 ILKVCKQGTNSIIVE
-457 YDTKEWKL
+457 DTKEWNL
-465 PTYREQGREFCDLLI
+465 PTYWDERAYYQGILDNRAASLPNPPKE
-480 QKWIENRGNIDDV
+480 KYIENPN
-493 YPEEKSVSYNDLK
+493 YKL
-506 FLSGDFN
+506 LSGDFN
-513 GDGLTDIIAI
+513 GDGLTELLGI
-523 EYPIRIEVCK
+523 EYAFPYERCHIMKREC
-533 LDPSSFDRDRMSI
+533 F
-546 PICGKCNYSTDYR
+546 C
-559 RDVYWI
+559 DVVEKGRGIYLI
-565 DLDGRKRTDYSKRI
+565 DLDRRKNKDYTYGIGYIGDLSRTD
-579 GYMQQNISS
+579 
-588 DDLFWTMD
+588 LLWAMD
-596 TNGDGKTDI
+596 MNGNGKTDLVRI
-605 IHITNGSLF
+605 AKGGIYIYEMNENKELKLINEHHSPNIHID
-614 VYEMGNN
+614 E
-621 QNLNLLYK
+621 K
-629 YNSNYIKL
+629 
-637 GIFHPIAGDFNGDGR
+637 HPITGDFNGDGK
-652 IDFLLPTA
+652 IDFLLPTE
-660 DKSNTFAVLTN
+660 DKSNKFEVLLNAGIRFFSTDRYFSFSFKKSYEERVPIKSPFIIYQTFIHNN
-671 TGKGFD
+671 T
-677 YKLRSFNFTFY
+677 
-688 ASTVKEEE
+688 
-696 QVEDGVDHYT
+696 
-706 GDLIFQYIYYYR
+706 
-718 NYSLIPIDINNDG
+718 LIPIDFNNDG
-731 KTDIIQYEST
+731 KTDIVQYHSVI
-741 KTNFPEAKSD
+741 AK
-751 HIRNILVFNNQT
+751 NN
-763 EGGEY
+763 Y
-768 FFTAGSYKEL
+768 DV
-778 INGLPPHIIF
+778 INGVESHREIEVFTNTQKGSEITFSAGESKSLEKGYTPHIIF
-788 SAPDE
+788 SSPDE
-793 RNRVMDISFFSGDLI
+793 RDRVTDISLFSGDKIHTLS
-808 ETAHLQENNR
+808 LRENNR
-818 EDVLLREVHREDL
+818 EDVLVRNVINGDVKQNINYKNMATLPDL
-831 QEKISYKPM
+831 DKEKGTYYW
-840 VSDIDIENDPIYRT
+840 VSNYFDEL
-854 EIYSETYP
+854 YP
-862 YVAIV
+862 YTTLP
-867 NMQSVRLVSKLERE
+867 NMQTVRLVSQLERE
-881 GITIPKT
+881 GIRVP
-888 MRYFGYYK
+888 K
-896 AITNM
+896 AIRRYVYYNAITHTQ
-901 EGLGFLGFTKI
+901 GLGFLGFKAM
-912 GSTNWNEPY
+912 GQTNWFEPS
-921 KYNNQ
+921 KEKEQ
-926 TYTQKVMNPHLRG
+926 VLFTFKEMNPLLRG
-939 ALMEDFSLNYIVSTS
+939 ALTNEYIIEKQWFLPTYIVNK
-954 SYIPTDYFQKNSYQY
+954 IPFQTTTYQY

-1015 TDGYSQS
+1015 TEGYSQS

-1061 YEKGLLTTHKTKGNG
+1061 YEKGLLTTHRTKGNG

-1090 NVTEQTTTAEDGQQR
+1090 NVTEQTATAEDGQQR

-1119 THTDHEGQVT
+1119 AHTDHEGQVT

-1185 TENEEGT
+1185 TENEEGA

-1206 KESNDAFNNRYAVS
+1206 KESNDAFNNHYAVS
-1220 YEYNGIGQQV
+1220 YEYDGIGQLMS
-1230 AVSTPHPIGGA
+1230 VSAPHPGGA

-1349 YDTWGNLI
+1349 YDTWGNLT
-1357 EETTPKGKTTFSYA
+1357 EETTPKGKTTFSYE
-1371 QGTDRLAE
+1371 QGTDRLSE

-1398 KMLTQI
+1398 KLLTQI

-1417 YEYNGLKQMVQTTET
+1417 YEYNGLKQLVQTTET

-1473 NGELIEMKTAS
+1473 NGELIEMKTPS

-1494 NEYGQPLSLYKGKTQ
+1494 NEYGQPLSLHKGKTQ
-1509 ENLQYNSHFPKAQT
+1509 ELLQYNSHFPKTQT

-1554 QKEEFAYDTTDRLTR
+1554 QKEEFAYDPTDRLTR

-1580 GRITENSAMGTYEY
+1580 GRITENSAIGTYEY
-1594 AQHSYQ
+1594 TRNGYQ
-1600 QQKLNTNE
+1600 QQKLTTNE
-1608 AGETYLEKH
+1608 VGETYLEKY
-1617 PLPTVR
+1617 PLPIVR
-1623 YNSFKAPEQI
+1623 YNTFKAPEQI

-1707 SDGETSKLYYLHRD
+1707 SNGEAQRLYYLHRD

-1739 RHFDPWGQP
+1739 RHFDPWGQVL
-1748 IKVEDGAGKVLQG
+1748 KVEDGAGNALDK

-1814 GYCLNNPL
+1814 GYVLNNPL
-1822 LYTDQNG
+1822 LYTDPTG
-1829 ELFLLDDLIVGVAG
+1829 EYILVDDIVAAVFGGIINLTVNAIQGNLGGHGFWGGVGRG
-1843 FAFGYVYHGITTGD
+1843 FAAFGAGALAGWGALYPEFGGWLWGGGVVGATNAWLGGATKAEDIALGAGIGVVSSVVGGAVGHVSSKYIGGILINGMKVSSPILQGTIKGVIGGSVGGYTAGLSAGLILTGD
-1857 WGWNAVGAGG
+1857 WEVAHEYGWKGA
-1867 LGAGTALLSY
+1867 LTGA
-1877 YTMGGF
+1877 
-1883 SLAAGGSLSGG
+1883 
-1894 LSFAGNYMLSS
+1894 
-1905 TFNSFMPSFNIPI
+1905 PI
-1918 SNNFS
+1918 
-1923 FSASLGL
+1923 
-1930 GFGSGTLGLGLNT
+1930 
-1943 SLNYTNGDFSASLG
+1943 
-1957 WGIGSGSTGDYSGW
+1957 
-1971 GASARYKGWGLG
+1971 GAIS
-1983 YTRTNYSS
+1983 
-1991 ADNQVVGGVSLYF
+1991 GGVSAYRYSIRNNIDPWNGQEHLYEISDGVRRAKAAQMLGKETINVMDNSGKTF
-2004 RDVSFRLENDF
+2004 EVPIKNLRSPYKKFIDISTMENLQ
-2015 FGDGHDRFRSN
+2015 RFN
-2026 AFELTVGNF
+2026 NVYELTKIKELLPIYVNKGNR
-2035 TLGSNLYNND
+2035 GIPIN
-2045 VGEKA
+2045 
-2050 EIDYNGKMLNG
+2050 EIY
-2061 KPNRPYKGK
+2061 
-2070 PMGAWKEG
+2070 
-2078 QTYSSPLWIGI
+2078 
-2089 KGAGSTIY
+2089 
-2097 RFGYSHPMVQDRTQ
+2097 
-2111 NVTHKFVPWARTQFF
+2111 
-2126 NRYDEFKKGF
+2126 FKK
-2136 YNYTGFNNPYSLW
+2136 

>member
-6 LLLSVCYTLGSVA
+6 LLLSACYTLGSVA

-45 LPSGNIAARDGGG
+45 LLSGNIAARDGGG

-116 LSVISRVGSSMYHNL
+116 LSVISRVGSTMYHNG

-198 SKAYYGRNHKG
+198 SKAYYGKEN
-209 NRSQS
+209 NSQS
-214 VLEYA
+214 PMEYA
-219 LSHWE
+219 ISSWE
-224 NAQGVS
+224 NAQGVR
-230 IEYYYTIENNH
+230 IEYFYTIENNSLRIKH
-241 MVISRI
+241 I
-247 EYGGKD
+247 EYGN
-253 NALHT
+253 NAKIE
-258 VSFKYIARNRT
+258 FNYDDRT
-269 ESAYVGGVACIND
+269 RPEVAYVGGMEFING
-282 KILSAITVT
+282 KILSQINIT
-291 DNNTSYRDYELKYNI
+291 DNNTSYRNYKLSYNT
-306 NSLGYN
+306 NSLEYN
-312 RLNSVQEKI
+312 RLTSVQENV
-321 GGESHTPI
+321 GEEERSPI
-329 EFKYWDSAK
+329 EFKYWDTIGRHRLRRKRRFLTKISTVETSLGKINAL
-338 GFKNRNFKSKVS
+338 NTATIPIDLNADNF
-350 LEGVDNRNSAV
+350 
-361 VPLDLDGDNH
+361 
-371 TDFVMY
+371 TDFILY
-377 PTIGED
+377 PTIKEQAKKELFFFD
-383 AYKKVYLFDV
+383 NFRQENLRTVAYKATVPKFDNI
-393 FRESPYQ
+393 
-400 LVGGL
+400 
-405 SLGYTFKDVFASK
+405 FAVKMLTNSGHLYK
-418 FVSSTG
+418 A
-424 KLFNGQGFVTT
+424 QGFVMAT
-435 HQEGDKV
+435 QEFKKV
-442 IFNTYAKTYVSTLYR
+442 ILKVCKQGTNSIIVE
-457 YDTKEWKL
+457 DTKEWNL
-465 PTYREQGREFCDLLI
+465 PTYWDERAYYQGILDNRAASLPNPPKE
-480 QKWIENRGNIDDV
+480 KYIENPN
-493 YPEEKSVSYNDLK
+493 YKL
-506 FLSGDFN
+506 LSGDFN
-513 GDGLTDIIAI
+513 GDGLTELLGI
-523 EYPIRIEVCK
+523 EYAFPYERCHIMKREC
-533 LDPSSFDRDRMSI
+533 F
-546 PICGKCNYSTDYR
+546 C
-559 RDVYWI
+559 DVVEKGRGIYLI
-565 DLDGRKRTDYSKRI
+565 DLDRRKNKDYTYGIGYIGDLSRTD
-579 GYMQQNISS
+579 
-588 DDLFWTMD
+588 LLWAMD
-596 TNGDGKTDI
+596 MNGNGKTDLVRI
-605 IHITNGSLF
+605 AKGGIYIYEMNENKELKLINEHHSPNIHID
-614 VYEMGNN
+614 E
-621 QNLNLLYK
+621 K
-629 YNSNYIKL
+629 
-637 GIFHPIAGDFNGDGR
+637 HPITGDFNGDGK
-652 IDFLLPTA
+652 IDFLLPTE
-660 DKSNTFAVLTN
+660 DKSNKFEVLLNAGIRFFSTDRYFSFSFKKSYEERVPIKSPFIIYQTFIHNN
-671 TGKGFD
+671 T
-677 YKLRSFNFTFY
+677 
-688 ASTVKEEE
+688 
-696 QVEDGVDHYT
+696 
-706 GDLIFQYIYYYR
+706 
-718 NYSLIPIDINNDG
+718 LIPIDFNNDG
-731 KTDIIQYEST
+731 KTDIVQYHSVI
-741 KTNFPEAKSD
+741 AK
-751 HIRNILVFNNQT
+751 NN
-763 EGGEY
+763 Y
-768 FFTAGSYKEL
+768 DV
-778 INGLPPHIIF
+778 INGVESHREIEVFTNTQKGSEITFSAGESKSLEKGYTPHIIF
-788 SAPDE
+788 SSPDE
-793 RNRVMDISFFSGDLI
+793 RDRVTDISLFSGDKIHTLS
-808 ETAHLQENNR
+808 LRENNR
-818 EDVLLREVHREDL
+818 EDVLVRNVINGDVKQNINYKNMATLPDL
-831 QEKISYKPM
+831 DKEKGTYYW
-840 VSDIDIENDPIYRT
+840 VSNYFDEL
-854 EIYSETYP
+854 YP
-862 YVAIV
+862 YTTLP
-867 NMQSVRLVSKLERE
+867 NMQTVRLVSQLERE
-881 GITIPKT
+881 GIRVPKT
-888 MRYFGYYK
+888 IRRYVYYN
-896 AITNM
+896 AITHTQ
-901 EGLGFLGFTKI
+901 GLGFLGFKAM
-912 GSTNWNEPY
+912 GQTNWFEPS
-921 KYNNQ
+921 KEKEQ
-926 TYTQKVMNPHLRG
+926 VLFTFKEMNPLLRG
-939 ALMEDFSLNYIVSTS
+939 ALTNEYIIEKQWFLPTYIVNK
-954 SYIPTDYFQKNSYQY
+954 IPFQTTTYQY

-1015 TDGYSQS
+1015 TEGYSQS

-1090 NVTEQTTTAEDGQQR
+1090 NVTEQTATAEDGQQR

-1119 THTDHEGQVT
+1119 AHTDHEGQVT
-1129 KFSYNNRGL
+1129 KFSYNNKGL

-1155 LWGRPTQTTNFLGKK
+1155 LLGRPTQTTNFLGKK

-1180 IFKNI
+1180 IFKTI
-1185 TENEEGT
+1185 TENEEGA

-1206 KESNDAFNNRYAVS
+1206 KESNDAFNNHYAVS
-1220 YEYNGIGQQV
+1220 YEYDGIGQQV
-1230 AVSTPHPIGGA
+1230 AVSAPHPTGGA

-1298 QDTGGTVRYTY
+1298 QDMGGTVRYTY

-1349 YDTWGNLI
+1349 YDTWGNLT
-1357 EETTPKGKTTFSYA
+1357 EETTPKGKTTFNYA
-1371 QGTDRLAE
+1371 QGTDRLTE

-1398 KMLTQI
+1398 KLLTQI

-1417 YEYNGLKQMVQTTET
+1417 YEYNGLKQLVQTTET

-1464 SSAVQYRYE
+1464 SSAVQYHYE
-1473 NGELIEMKTAS
+1473 NGDLIEMKTPS

-1494 NEYGQPLSLYKGKTQ
+1494 NEYGQPLSLHKGKTK
-1509 ENLQYNSHFPKAQT
+1509 ELLDYNSHFPKTQT

-1554 QKEEFAYDTTDRLTR
+1554 QKEEFAYDPTDRLTR

-1580 GRITENSAMGTYEY
+1580 GRITENSAIGTYEY
-1594 AQHSYQ
+1594 TRNGYQ
-1600 QQKLNTNE
+1600 QQKLTTNE
-1608 AGETYLEKH
+1608 VGETYLEKY
-1617 PLPTVR
+1617 PLPIVR
-1623 YNSFKAPEQI
+1623 YNTFKAPEQI

-1707 SDGETSKLYYLHRD
+1707 SNGEAQRLYYLHRD

-1739 RHFDPWGQP
+1739 RHFDPWGQVL
-1748 IKVEDGAGKVLQG
+1748 KVEDGAGNALDK

-1814 GYCLNNPL
+1814 GYVLNNPL
-1822 LYTDQNG
+1822 LYTDPTG
-1829 ELFLLDDLIVGVAG
+1829 EYILVDDIVAAVFGGIINLTVNAIQGNLGGHGFWGGVGRG
-1843 FAFGYVYHGITTGD
+1843 FAAFGAGALAGWGALYPEFGGWLWGGGVVGATNAWLGGATKAEDIALGAGIGVVSSVVGGAVGHVSSKYIGGILINGMKVSSPILQGTIKGVIGGSVGGYTAGLSAGLILTGD
-1857 WGWNAVGAGG
+1857 WEVAHEYGWKGA
-1867 LGAGTALLSY
+1867 LTGA
-1877 YTMGGF
+1877 
-1883 SLAAGGSLSGG
+1883 
-1894 LSFAGNYMLSS
+1894 
-1905 TFNSFMPSFNIPI
+1905 PI
-1918 SNNFS
+1918 
-1923 FSASLGL
+1923 
-1930 GFGSGTLGLGLNT
+1930 
-1943 SLNYTNGDFSASLG
+1943 
-1957 WGIGSGSTGDYSGW
+1957 
-1971 GASARYKGWGLG
+1971 GAIS
-1983 YTRTNYSS
+1983 
-1991 ADNQVVGGVSLYF
+1991 GGVSAYRYSIRNNIDPWNGQEHLYEISDGVRRAKAAQMLGKETINVMDNSGKTF
-2004 RDVSFRLENDF
+2004 EVPIKNLRSPYKKFIDISTMENLQ
-2015 FGDGHDRFRSN
+2015 RFN
-2026 AFELTVGNF
+2026 NVYELTKIKELLPIYVNKGNR
-2035 TLGSNLYNND
+2035 GIPIN
-2045 VGEKA
+2045 
-2050 EIDYNGKMLNG
+2050 EIY
-2061 KPNRPYKGK
+2061 
-2070 PMGAWKEG
+2070 
-2078 QTYSSPLWIGI
+2078 
-2089 KGAGSTIY
+2089 
-2097 RFGYSHPMVQDRTQ
+2097 
-2111 NVTHKFVPWARTQFF
+2111 
-2126 NRYDEFKKGF
+2126 FKK
-2136 YNYTGFNNPYSLW
+2136 

>member
-1 MKRLL
+1 MKKLL

-83 VPQGIKGVAPTL
+83 VPKGIGGVAPTL

-116 LSVISRVGSSMYHNL
+116 LSVISRVGSTMYHNG

-198 SKAYYGRNHKG
+198 SKAYYGKEN
-209 NRSQS
+209 NSQS
-214 VLEYA
+214 PMEYA
-219 LSHWE
+219 ISSWE
-224 NAQGVS
+224 NGQGVR
-230 IEYYYTIENNH
+230 IEYFYTIENNSLRIKH
-241 MVISRI
+241 I
-247 EYGGKD
+247 EYGN
-253 NALHT
+253 NAKIE
-258 VSFKYIARNRT
+258 FNYDDRT
-269 ESAYVGGVACIND
+269 RPEVAYVGGMEFING
-282 KILSAITVT
+282 KILSQINIT
-291 DNNTSYRDYELKYNI
+291 DNNTSYRNYKLSYNT
-306 NSLGYN
+306 NSLEYN
-312 RLNSVQEKI
+312 RLTSVQENV
-321 GGESHTPI
+321 GEEERSPI
-329 EFKYWDSAK
+329 EFKYWDTIGRHRLRRKRRFLTKISTVETSLGKINAL
-338 GFKNRNFKSKVS
+338 NTATIPIDLNADNF
-350 LEGVDNRNSAV
+350 
-361 VPLDLDGDNH
+361 
-371 TDFVMY
+371 TDFILY
-377 PTIGED
+377 PTIKEQAKKELFFFD
-383 AYKKVYLFDV
+383 NFRQENLRTVAYKATVPKFDNI
-393 FRESPYQ
+393 
-400 LVGGL
+400 
-405 SLGYTFKDVFASK
+405 FAVKMLTNSGHLYK
-418 FVSSTG
+418 A
-424 KLFNGQGFVTT
+424 QGFVMAT
-435 HQEGDKV
+435 QEFKKV
-442 IFNTYAKTYVSTLYR
+442 ILKVCKQGTNSIIVE
-457 YDTKEWKL
+457 DTKEWNL
-465 PTYREQGREFCDLLI
+465 PTYWDERAYYQGILDNRAASLPNPPKE
-480 QKWIENRGNIDDV
+480 KYIENPN
-493 YPEEKSVSYNDLK
+493 YKL
-506 FLSGDFN
+506 LSGDFN
-513 GDGLTDIIAI
+513 GDGLTELLGI
-523 EYPIRIEVCK
+523 EYAFPYERCHIMKREC
-533 LDPSSFDRDRMSI
+533 F
-546 PICGKCNYSTDYR
+546 C
-559 RDVYWI
+559 DVVEKGRGIYLI
-565 DLDGRKRTDYSKRI
+565 DLDRRKNKDYTYGIGYIGDLSRTD
-579 GYMQQNISS
+579 
-588 DDLFWTMD
+588 LLWAMD
-596 TNGDGKTDI
+596 MNGNGKTDLVRI
-605 IHITNGSLF
+605 AKGGIYIYEMNENKELKLINEHHSPNIHID
-614 VYEMGNN
+614 E
-621 QNLNLLYK
+621 K
-629 YNSNYIKL
+629 
-637 GIFHPIAGDFNGDGR
+637 HPITGDFNGDGK
-652 IDFLLPTA
+652 IDFLLPTE
-660 DKSNTFAVLTN
+660 DKSNKFEVLLNAGIRFFSTDRYFSFSFKKSYEERVPIKSQFIIYQTFIHNN
-671 TGKGFD
+671 T
-677 YKLRSFNFTFY
+677 
-688 ASTVKEEE
+688 
-696 QVEDGVDHYT
+696 
-706 GDLIFQYIYYYR
+706 
-718 NYSLIPIDINNDG
+718 LIPIDFNNDG
-731 KTDIIQYEST
+731 KTDIVQYHSVI
-741 KTNFPEAKSD
+741 AK
-751 HIRNILVFNNQT
+751 NN
-763 EGGEY
+763 Y
-768 FFTAGSYKEL
+768 DV
-778 INGLPPHIIF
+778 INGVESHREIEVFTNTQKGSEITFSAGESKSLEKGYTPHIIF
-788 SAPDE
+788 SSPDE
-793 RNRVMDISFFSGDLI
+793 RDRVTDISLFSGDKIHTLS
-808 ETAHLQENNR
+808 LRENNR
-818 EDVLLREVHREDL
+818 EDVLVRNVINGDVKQNINYKNMATLPDL
-831 QEKISYKPM
+831 DKEKGTYYW
-840 VSDIDIENDPIYRT
+840 VSNYFDEL
-854 EIYSETYP
+854 YP
-862 YVAIV
+862 YTTLP
-867 NMQSVRLVSKLERE
+867 NMQTVRLVSQLERE
-881 GITIPKT
+881 GIRVP
-888 MRYFGYYK
+888 K
-896 AITNM
+896 AIRRYVYYNAITHTQ
-901 EGLGFLGFTKI
+901 GLGFLGFKAM
-912 GSTNWNEPY
+912 GQTNWFEPS
-921 KYNNQ
+921 KEKEQ
-926 TYTQKVMNPHLRG
+926 VLFTFKEMNPLLRG
-939 ALMEDFSLNYIVSTS
+939 ALTNEYIIEKQWFLPTYIVNK
-954 SYIPTDYFQKNSYQY
+954 IPFQTTTYQY

-990 KLSGLTT
+990 RLSGLTT

-1090 NVTEQTTTAEDGQQR
+1090 NVTEQTATAEDGQQR

-1119 THTDHEGQVT
+1119 AHTDHEGQVT

-1185 TENEEGT
+1185 TENEEGA

-1206 KESNDAFNNRYAVS
+1206 KESNDAFNNHYAVS
-1220 YEYNGIGQQV
+1220 YEYDGIGQLMS
-1230 AVSTPHPIGGA
+1230 VSAPHSIGGA

-1293 NIVEH
+1293 NIIEH

-1349 YDTWGNLI
+1349 YDTWGNLT

-1371 QGTDRLAE
+1371 QGTDRLSE
-1379 KHITGDYTDMRIR
+1379 KHITGEYTDMRIR

-1398 KMLTQI
+1398 KLLTQI

-1464 SSAVQYRYE
+1464 NSAVQYRYE

-1484 GATLWKLSAS
+1484 GSTLWKLTAS
-1494 NEYGQPLSLYKGKTQ
+1494 NEYGQPLSLHKGKTQ
-1509 ENLQYNSHFPKAQT
+1509 ENLQYNTHFPKTQT

-1580 GRITENSAMGTYEY
+1580 GRITENSAIGTYEY
-1594 AQHSYQ
+1594 TGNSYQ
-1600 QQKLNTNE
+1600 QQKLTTNE

-1617 PLPTVR
+1617 PLPVIR
-1623 YNSFKAPEQI
+1623 YNVFKAPEQI

-1695 GGDAYSAPAILI
+1695 GGNAYSAPGILI
-1707 SDGETSKLYYLHRD
+1707 SDGETQKLYYLHRD
-1721 YLGSIVMLTDEDG
+1721 YLGSIVMLTDENG

-1748 IKVEDGAGKVLQG
+1748 IKVEDGAGNTLDK

-1777 VGLIHMNG
+1777 VGFIHMNG

-1814 GYCLNNPL
+1814 GYVLNNPL
-1822 LYTDQNG
+1822 LYTDPTG
-1829 ELFLLDDLIVGVAG
+1829 EYILVDDIVAAVFGGIINLTVNAIQGNLGGHGFWGGVGRG
-1843 FAFGYVYHGITTGD
+1843 FAAFGAGALAGWGALYPEFGGWLWGGGVVGATNAWLGGATKAEDIALGAGIGVVSSVVGGAVGHVSSKYIGGILINGMKVSSPILQGTIKGVIGGSVGGYTAGLSAGLILTGD
-1857 WGWNAVGAGG
+1857 WEVAHEYGWKGA
-1867 LGAGTALLSY
+1867 LTGA
-1877 YTMGGF
+1877 
-1883 SLAAGGSLSGG
+1883 
-1894 LSFAGNYMLSS
+1894 
-1905 TFNSFMPSFNIPI
+1905 PI
-1918 SNNFS
+1918 
-1923 FSASLGL
+1923 
-1930 GFGSGTLGLGLNT
+1930 
-1943 SLNYTNGDFSASLG
+1943 
-1957 WGIGSGSTGDYSGW
+1957 
-1971 GASARYKGWGLG
+1971 GAIS
-1983 YTRTNYSS
+1983 
-1991 ADNQVVGGVSLYF
+1991 GGVSAYRYSIRNNIDPWNGQEHLYEISDGVRRAKAAQMLGKETINVMDNSGKTF
-2004 RDVSFRLENDF
+2004 EVPIKNLRSPYKKFIDISTMENLQ
-2015 FGDGHDRFRSN
+2015 RFN
-2026 AFELTVGNF
+2026 NVYELTKIKELLPIYVNKGNR
-2035 TLGSNLYNND
+2035 GIPIN
-2045 VGEKA
+2045 
-2050 EIDYNGKMLNG
+2050 EIY
-2061 KPNRPYKGK
+2061 
-2070 PMGAWKEG
+2070 
-2078 QTYSSPLWIGI
+2078 
-2089 KGAGSTIY
+2089 
-2097 RFGYSHPMVQDRTQ
+2097 
-2111 NVTHKFVPWARTQFF
+2111 
-2126 NRYDEFKKGF
+2126 FKK
-2136 YNYTGFNNPYSLW
+2136 

>member
-1 MKRLL
+1 MKKLL

-19 QESYPLQA
+19 QETYPLQA

-116 LSVISRVGSSMYHNL
+116 LSVISRVGSTMYHNG

-198 SKAYYGRNHKG
+198 SKAYYGKEN
-209 NRSQS
+209 NSQS
-214 VLEYA
+214 PMEYA
-219 LSHWE
+219 ISSWE
-224 NAQGVS
+224 NAQGVR
-230 IEYYYTIENNH
+230 IEYFYTIENNSLRIKH
-241 MVISRI
+241 I
-247 EYGGKD
+247 EYGN
-253 NALHT
+253 NAKIE
-258 VSFKYIARNRT
+258 FNYDDRT
-269 ESAYVGGVACIND
+269 RPEVAYVGGMEFING
-282 KILSAITVT
+282 KILSQINIT
-291 DNNTSYRDYELKYNI
+291 DNNTSYRNYKLSYNT
-306 NSLGYN
+306 NSLEYN
-312 RLNSVQEKI
+312 RLTSVQENV
-321 GGESHTPI
+321 GEEERSPI
-329 EFKYWDSAK
+329 EFKYWDTIGRHRLRRKRRFLTKISTVETSLGKINAL
-338 GFKNRNFKSKVS
+338 NTATIPIDLNADNF
-350 LEGVDNRNSAV
+350 
-361 VPLDLDGDNH
+361 
-371 TDFVMY
+371 TDFILY
-377 PTIGED
+377 PTIKEQAKKELFFFD
-383 AYKKVYLFDV
+383 NFRQENLRTVAYKATVPKFDNI
-393 FRESPYQ
+393 
-400 LVGGL
+400 
-405 SLGYTFKDVFASK
+405 FAVKMLTNSGHLYK
-418 FVSSTG
+418 A
-424 KLFNGQGFVTT
+424 QGFVMAT
-435 HQEGDKV
+435 QEFKKV
-442 IFNTYAKTYVSTLYR
+442 ILKVCKQGTNSIIVE
-457 YDTKEWKL
+457 DTKEWNL
-465 PTYREQGREFCDLLI
+465 PTYWDERAYYQGILDNRAASLPNPPKE
-480 QKWIENRGNIDDV
+480 KYIENPN
-493 YPEEKSVSYNDLK
+493 YKL
-506 FLSGDFN
+506 LSGDFN
-513 GDGLTDIIAI
+513 GDGLTELLGI
-523 EYPIRIEVCK
+523 EYAFPYERCHIMKREC
-533 LDPSSFDRDRMSI
+533 F
-546 PICGKCNYSTDYR
+546 C
-559 RDVYWI
+559 DVVEKGRGIYLI
-565 DLDGRKRTDYSKRI
+565 DLDRRKNKDYTYGIGYIGDLSRTD
-579 GYMQQNISS
+579 
-588 DDLFWTMD
+588 LLWAMD
-596 TNGDGKTDI
+596 MNGNGKTDLVRI
-605 IHITNGSLF
+605 AKGGIYIYEMNENKELKLINEHHSPNIHID
-614 VYEMGNN
+614 E
-621 QNLNLLYK
+621 K
-629 YNSNYIKL
+629 
-637 GIFHPIAGDFNGDGR
+637 HPITGDFNGDGK
-652 IDFLLPTA
+652 IDFLLPTE
-660 DKSNTFAVLTN
+660 DKSNKFEVLLNAGIRFFSTDRYFSFSFKKSYEERVPIKSQFIIYQTFIHNN
-671 TGKGFD
+671 T
-677 YKLRSFNFTFY
+677 
-688 ASTVKEEE
+688 
-696 QVEDGVDHYT
+696 
-706 GDLIFQYIYYYR
+706 
-718 NYSLIPIDINNDG
+718 LIPIDFNNDG
-731 KTDIIQYEST
+731 KTDIVQYHSVI
-741 KTNFPEAKSD
+741 AK
-751 HIRNILVFNNQT
+751 NN
-763 EGGEY
+763 Y
-768 FFTAGSYKEL
+768 DV
-778 INGLPPHIIF
+778 INGVESHREIEVFTNTQKGSEITFSAGESKSLEKGYTPHIIF
-788 SAPDE
+788 SSPDE
-793 RNRVMDISFFSGDLI
+793 RDRVTDISLFSGDKIHTLS
-808 ETAHLQENNR
+808 LRENNR
-818 EDVLLREVHREDL
+818 EDVLVRNVINGDVKQNINYKNMATLPDL
-831 QEKISYKPM
+831 DKEKGTYYW
-840 VSDIDIENDPIYRT
+840 VSNYFDEL
-854 EIYSETYP
+854 YP
-862 YVAIV
+862 YTTLP
-867 NMQSVRLVSKLERE
+867 NMQTVRLVSQLERE
-881 GITIPKT
+881 GIRVPKT
-888 MRYFGYYK
+888 IRRYVYYN
-896 AITNM
+896 AITHTQ
-901 EGLGFLGFTKI
+901 GLGFLGFKAM
-912 GSTNWNEPY
+912 GQTNWFEPS
-921 KYNNQ
+921 KEKEQ
-926 TYTQKVMNPHLRG
+926 VLFTFKEMNPLLRG
-939 ALMEDFSLNYIVSTS
+939 ALTNEYIIEKQWFLPTYIVNK
-954 SYIPTDYFQKNSYQY
+954 IPFQTTTYQY

-990 KLSGLTT
+990 RLSGLTT

-1048 LSGDSFSTAETFA
+1048 LAGDSFSTAETFA

-1090 NVTEQTTTAEDGQQR
+1090 NVIEQTATAEDGQQR

-1119 THTDHEGQVT
+1119 AHTDHEGQVT

-1185 TENEEGT
+1185 TENEEGA

-1206 KESNDAFNNRYAVS
+1206 KESNDAFNNHYAVS
-1220 YEYNGIGQQV
+1220 YEYDGIGQLMS
-1230 AVSTPHPIGGA
+1230 VSAPHPIGGA
-1241 SQKAKRTEYDVYGRP
+1241 SQKVKRTEYDVYGRP

-1273 LKTTADDGQQQVI
+1273 LKTTADDGQQQIV

-1349 YDTWGNLI
+1349 YDTWGNLT
-1357 EETTPKGKTTFSYA
+1357 EETTPKGKTTFSYG
-1371 QGTDRLAE
+1371 QGTDRLTE
-1379 KHITGDYTDMRIR
+1379 KHITGDYTDMHIR

-1398 KMLTQI
+1398 KLLTQI

-1417 YEYNGLKQMVQTTET
+1417 YEYNGLKQLVQTTET

-1473 NGELIEMKTAS
+1473 NGELIEMKTPS

-1494 NEYGQPLSLYKGKTQ
+1494 NEYGQPLSLHKGKTQ
-1509 ENLQYNSHFPKAQT
+1509 ENLQYNSHFPKTQT

-1569 WGNAT
+1569 WSNAT

-1580 GRITENSAMGTYEY
+1580 GRITENSAIGTYEY
-1594 AQHSYQ
+1594 TRNSYQ
-1600 QQKLNTNE
+1600 QQKLTTNE

-1623 YNSFKAPEQI
+1623 YNAFKAPEQI

-1673 HDGSVEIVCNK
+1673 HDGSTEIVCNK

-1721 YLGSIVMLTDEDG
+1721 YLGSIVMLTDENG

-1748 IKVEDGAGKVLQG
+1748 LKVEDGAGKVLQG

-1777 VGLIHMNG
+1777 VGLVHMNG
-1785 RLYDPALHRFL
+1785 RLYDPVLHRFL

-1822 LYTDQNG
+1822 LYTDPTGEWFVIDDVIVMLVGGAVNLTINAIQGNVTSFWNG
-1829 ELFLLDDLIVGVAG
+1829 LGYFVVG
-1843 FAFGYVYHGITTGD
+1843 
-1857 WGWNAVGAGG
+1857 VGAGAAS
-1867 LGAGTALLSY
+1867 LY
-1877 YTMGGF
+1877 GGP
-1883 SLAAGGSLSGG
+1883 LAGG
-1894 LSFAGNYMLSS
+1894 AV
-1905 TFNSFMPSFNIPI
+1905 
-1918 SNNFS
+1918 
-1923 FSASLGL
+1923 L
-1930 GFGSGTLGLGLNT
+1930 GFGNNITTQVSQNGWSNIDWTSAIIDTGIGIGTAYIGGQFSGISSKIFKDVSSPILRNVLVSGTSNAASGFVVSGGA
-1943 SLNYTNGDFSASLG
+1943 SYIMNGDVDQAFKDGLRGGGYGLTLG
-1957 WGIGSGSTGDYSGW
+1957 TISGFVQGFQYARGYDVNPWTGK
-1971 GASARYKGWGLG
+1971 R
-1983 YTRTNYSS
+1983 
-1991 ADNQVVGGVSLYF
+1991 
-2004 RDVSFRLENDF
+2004 NDF
-2015 FGDGHDRFRSN
+2015 FEGTWYSNKVLGQMSNTSDAFHSFPENIKAFQMDGVVTPLKGNDGIIRPILKIPGSYRGREGYFEFIREHDGMINHRLFR
-2026 AFELTVGNF
+2026 
-2035 TLGSNLYNND
+2035 
-2045 VGEKA
+2045 
-2050 EIDYNGKMLNG
+2050 
-2061 KPNRPYKGK
+2061 
-2070 PMGAWKEG
+2070 
-2078 QTYSSPLWIGI
+2078 QI
-2089 KGAGSTIY
+2089 K
-2097 RFGYSHPMVQDRTQ
+2097 
-2111 NVTHKFVPWARTQFF
+2111 N
-2126 NRYDEFKKGF
+2126 
-2136 YNYTGFNNPYSLW
+2136 